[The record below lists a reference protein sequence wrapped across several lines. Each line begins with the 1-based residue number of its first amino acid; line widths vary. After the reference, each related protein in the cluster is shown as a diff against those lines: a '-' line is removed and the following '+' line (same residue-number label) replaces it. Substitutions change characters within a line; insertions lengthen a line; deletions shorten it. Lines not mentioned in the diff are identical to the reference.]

1 MTTSYGAGALR
12 RAEQAIQSAPNNDRN
27 NTFYAQARGCF
38 ELAAGGELGLEQA
51 WERLVEAGRAAG
63 LDGAEIKAT
72 LRSARRDG
80 SKKPRQ
86 SPDNTN
92 GSGAEVAM
100 LPPIP
105 AAPPTY
111 PPLGVV
117 EALWDATDSVL
128 AHEEACAYLERRG
141 LDPQRV
147 SRLGRCR
154 YLPKGAPLP
163 SELRVELREALPKI
177 ECGGVWKHAPLH
189 GFRLLF
195 PLLDSLG
202 NVRSLQLRWMDGD
215 SDKPRAK
222 SVALKPQ
229 KRGLVLANRAGLA
242 MLRRD
247 PGRKTFW
254 GDRPLEVVI
263 VEGETDFLCAACE
276 DAGEDKIRA
285 VFGISSGAWTDAHAI
300 AIPEGAT
307 VIIATDNDAA
317 GDKYADK
324 IRGTLERGRSK
335 RWTPNQGKDVC
346 DAGGLAGGTLT

>member
-12 RAEQAIQSAPNNDRN
+12 RAEQAIQSAPSNDRN

-51 WERLVEAGRAAG
+51 WGRLVEAGRAAG
-63 LDGAEIKAT
+63 LDGVEIKAT

-92 GSGAEVAM
+92 GSSAEVAM

-111 PPLGVV
+111 PPLRAV

-128 AHEEACAYLERRG
+128 AHEEACATLERRG
-141 LDPQRV
+141 LVPERV
-147 SRLGRCR
+147 SRFGRCR

-163 SELRVELREALPKI
+163 GELRAELRDALPKI
-177 ECGGVWKHAPLH
+177 ERGGVWKHAPLH

-195 PLLDSLG
+195 PLHDSLG
-202 NVRSLQLRWMDGD
+202 NVRSLQLRWIDDG
-215 SDKPRAK
+215 DKPRAK

-242 MLRRD
+242 LLGRD
-247 PGRKTFW
+247 PGRKLW
-254 GDRPLEVVI
+254 CGRPLEVVI
-263 VEGETDFLCAACE
+263 VEGETDLLCVACE

-324 IRGTLERGRSK
+324 ICGTLGKGRSK
-335 RWTPNQGKDVC
+335 RWTPNQGKDAC

>member
-1 MTTSYGAGALR
+1 MSTSYGAGALR

-38 ELAAGGELGLEQA
+38 ELVAGGELGLEQA

-92 GSGAEVAM
+92 GSRAEVET
-100 LPPIP
+100 LPPI
-105 AAPPTY
+105 PPTY
-111 PPLGVV
+111 PPLRAV
-117 EALWDATDSVL
+117 EALWDAADSVL

-141 LDPQRV
+141 LDPELV
-147 SRLGRCR
+147 SRFGRCR
-154 YLPKGAPLP
+154 YLPKGASLP
-163 SELRVELREALPKI
+163 RELNAELRDALPKI
-177 ECGGVWKHAPLH
+177 ECGGAWQYAPLH

-202 NVRSLQLRWMDGD
+202 NVRSLQLRCVVDHGE
-215 SDKPRAK
+215 KLRAK

-276 DAGEDKIRA
+276 DAPEDKIRA
-285 VFGISSGAWTDAHAI
+285 VFGISSGAWTEAHAVS
-300 AIPEGAT
+300 IPERAT

-324 IRGTLERGRSK
+324 ICGTLGKGRSK
-335 RWTPNQGKDVC
+335 RWTPSQGKDVC